1 MDVAD
6 YSIVFASRDGVLHA
20 HVAGV
25 SSLEAT
31 IGYWREIAR
40 EARERDAKLLL
51 LIDELRGEPLG
62 ESDWLQLVT
71 ALQNEGLQRLRIAHV
86 KPGGLQAIEYCEIFA
101 REAGIEARVFE
112 HEALAEIWLRYGER

>member
-1 MDVAD
+1 MDTAD

-20 HVAGV
+20 HVTGV

-31 IGYWREIAR
+31 VGYWREIAR
-40 EARERDAKLLL
+40 ETRERDAKLLL
-51 LIDELRGEPLG
+51 LVDELRGEPLG
-62 ESDWLQLVT
+62 EADWLQLVT
-71 ALQNEGLQRLRIAHV
+71 ASQDEGLQRLRIAHV

-101 REAGIEARVFE
+101 REAGIEAKVFE